1 MNAFTAGPLL
11 ALLVLGTPAWAQD
24 ICKWV
29 DGAGAVHYFDARQ
42 ADRACVALIRV
53 VHPDPDE
60 LARAQ
65 QRYQRMQEQL
75 RAQDD
80 TKPSAAAEAARPLA
94 QRQAEIDSRCQDARA
109 ELRFL
114 EEAWGMRL
122 VRPSAQDG
130 EGPIDWLDDQE
141 RQALTDA
148 WRKQVQNWCGAS
160 PAATAGPAPERA
172 YAAPPPP
179 LRRSPPAQ

>member
-1 MNAFTAGPLL
+1 MNAFNAGPLL
-11 ALLVLGTPAWAQD
+11 ALLALGTPAWAQD

-29 DGAGAVHYFDARQ
+29 DSAGTVHYFDARQ
-42 ADRACVALIRV
+42 ADRTCVALIRV
-53 VHPDPDE
+53 IHPDPDE

-65 QRYQRMQEQL
+65 ERYQRMQEQW
-75 RAQDD
+75 RAQAD
-80 TKPSAAAEAARPLA
+80 TKPAGAAQPARTQA
-94 QRQAEIDSRCQDARA
+94 QRQAEIDSRCQDARI

-122 VRPSAQDG
+122 VRPSAQEN
-130 EGPIDWLDDQE
+130 EGPIVWLDDQE

-148 WRKQVQNWCGAS
+148 WRKQVQDWCGAA
-160 PAATAGPAPERA
+160 PPPTAGPEPDRA

-179 LRRSPPAQ
+179 LRRRPPAQ